1 MNKEEFIKE
10 LNKNLYY
17 LKKKERLEEI
27 KKYENLESYNLDP
40 VETANQIYINKGLTY
55 RITNNIKFT
64 DSIEIIIDSLKKKEK
79 LKKVLLFF
87 LKILIII
94 IFLEI
99 PFIYIRDMIVTLFT
113 EVFTNDKNYMIL
125 KLIVELLYAITTIYI
140 IIFQFKKKA
149 YELKNAK

>member
-55 RITNNIKFT
+55 RITNNIKFI

-113 EVFTNDKNYMIL
+113 EVFANDKNYIIL

>member
-1 MNKEEFIKE
+1 MNKNKFIKE

-17 LKKKERLEEI
+17 LKKKERLEEL
-27 KKYENLESYNLDP
+27 KKYENLESYDLDP
-40 VETANQIYINKGLTY
+40 AEIANQIYINKGLTY

-64 DSIEIIIDSLKKKEK
+64 DSIRIIIDSFKEKEK

-94 IFLEI
+94 IFLDI
-99 PFIYIRDMIVTLFT
+99 PFIYIRDMIITLFT

-125 KLIVELLYAITTIYI
+125 KLTTEAFYAITTISI
-140 IIFQFKKKA
+140 IISQFKKKA

>member
-125 KLIVELLYAITTIYI
+125 KLIVELIYAITTIYI